1 MKLSEKILKLRKQSG
16 MSQEMLAENLNVSRQ
31 TISRWESGSAQPDA
45 SNLLQLSKLFSVTAD
60 YLINEDYEDDN
71 DVPAVKNKET
81 EAKKKISKVW
91 GICMALF
98 GLAGNF
104 VIYILSRCISVMIPH
119 ITYDDTGEKLY
130 TWSGDLKGYSYKYFI
145 QEFNLEFLIVLF
157 WVFVVIGVYVAYANK
172 QKVKVFVLKVAER
185 VKAFALKVAERMK
198 TENW

>member
-71 DVPAVKNKET
+71 DVPAVKNKEA

-104 VIYILSRCISVMIPH
+104 VIYILSRCIQVMIPH
-119 ITYDDTGEKLY
+119 ITYDDTGDKWY

-185 VKAFALKVAERMK
+185 GKAFALKVAERMK